1 MPLPD
6 RLFRVFGELMFNIFK
21 KKKNIMEVK
30 MRKEQYQVP
39 QVEFVFR
46 ENGEFV
52 TRTSAELFDGKRV
65 VLFSLPGAFTPTCS
79 AYQLPGFEEKYDDFV
94 GSGIDA
100 IYCISV
106 NDGFVMN
113 AWGQDQNINNVKLIP
128 DGNAYFTRSMGM
140 LVNKSNLG
148 FGSRSWRYAMVVD
161 NGIIEKLFVE
171 AGQRDNAN
179 TDPYEATTPE
189 VVLDYVKSTVRETA
203 TV

>member
-1 MPLPD
+1 
-6 RLFRVFGELMFNIFK
+6 
-21 KKKNIMEVK
+21 
-30 MRKEQYQVP
+30 MRAEGYEIP

-52 TRTSAELFDGKRV
+52 NRTSSELFDGKRV
-65 VLFSLPGAFTPTCS
+65 VIFSLPGAFTPTCS
-79 AYQLPGFEEKYDDFV
+79 AYQLPGFEEKYDDFL
-94 GSGIDA
+94 GLGIDD

-113 AWGQDQNINNVKLIP
+113 AWAKDQDIEKVTLIP

-148 FGSRSWRYAMVVD
+148 FGDRSWRYAAVVD

-171 AGQRDNAN
+171 AGQRDNADN
-179 TDPYEATTPE
+179 DPYEVSTPE
-189 VVLDYVKSTVRETA
+189 NVFEYVKTTVRETA
-203 TV
+203 QALQTV

>member
-1 MPLPD
+1 
-6 RLFRVFGELMFNIFK
+6 
-21 KKKNIMEVK
+21 METN
-30 MRKEQYQVP
+30 MRREGYQVP
-39 QVEFVFR
+39 QVQFVFR

-52 TRTSAELFDGKRV
+52 NRTSSELFDGKRV
-65 VLFSLPGAFTPTCS
+65 VIFSLPGAFTPTCS
-79 AYQLPGFEEKYDDFV
+79 AYQLPGFEEKYDDFL
-94 GSGIDA
+94 GLGIDD

-113 AWGQDQNINNVKLIP
+113 AWAQDQNIKNVTLIS

-148 FGSRSWRYAMVVD
+148 FGDRSWRYAAVVD

-171 AGQRDNAN
+171 AGQRDNAD

-189 VVLDYVKSTVRETA
+189 VVFDYVKSTVREVSA
-203 TV
+203 V